1 MLVLTNFHRFLSSPE
16 IVQALAQQITVGKAN
31 RTFVIVLSP
40 LVQVP
45 VELEKLFVVIEH
57 DLPSREQLEEIARGI
72 ATEDGELPEGDKL
85 GTVLD
90 AACGLTRFEAEG
102 AFSLSLVRHGHL
114 AADSIWD
121 LKSQTLKKS
130 GLLQLYRGSERFD
143 SLGGLQAMK
152 AFCLRSMRRQG
163 HANPLKRPKG
173 VMLLSPPG
181 CGKSQFA
188 KCLGSEANR
197 PTLILDI
204 GSLMGSLV
212 GSTEANIRQAL
223 KIIDAMSPCVVMVD
237 EVEKAL
243 AGVAS
248 SGSTDS
254 GVTARLFG
262 TFLTWLNDR
271 TSDSYVICTCNDI
284 SKLPP
289 EFSRSERF
297 DGIWFLDL
305 PGREQKDAIWDIYLK
320 MFELDAGPGPAQGR
334 PVDGRGS
341 ESLLPTG
348 GAVGLAADGGGP
360 ERRARGGH
368 GGRERR
374 AAAAVGVGAVPRC
387 RRRRHLSRRWCGLR
401 LEAGPQGAAAGPV
414 EQLMLWRQAV
424 WQQAACPFSTFISR
438 TINMPDLKDG
448 ESAQVQGSARAPY
461 TLKNVG
467 GVYSCTCPAWRNQSL
482 PIERRTCKHLRA
494 FRGEQMERERLGSL
508 APATIAKTKD
518 ATVTVPS
525 CSWPIRGTT
534 TRT

>member
-1 MLVLTNFHRFLSSPE
+1 MQLAQRLAEYISACFTGLWIESHEHDDALRDIAQLCREQNWRLATWDIEQGLKIPGQGNGQSADAGGSDPLAAIRSINALASADSSAVLVLTNFHRFLSSPE
-16 IVQALAQQITVGKAN
+16 IVQALAKQITVGKTN
-31 RTFVIVLSP
+31 RTFIVILSP
-40 LVQVP
+40 VVSVP

-57 DLPSREQLEEIARGI
+57 DLPGREQLEEIARGV
-72 ATEDGELPEGDKL
+72 ATEDGELPEGDTL

-102 AFSLSLVRHGHL
+102 AYSLSLVRHGHL

-130 GLLQLYRGSERFD
+130 GLLQLYRGAERFD

-188 KCLGSEANR
+188 KCLGSEADR

-223 KIIDAMSPCVVMVD
+223 KIIDAMSPCVVMAD

-271 TSDSYVICTCNDI
+271 TSDSYAICTCNDI

-320 MFELDAGPGPAQGR
+320 MFALDADQAR
-334 PVDGRGS
+334 PQDDQW
-341 ESLLPTG
+341 TG
-348 GAVGLAADGGGP
+348 AEVRSCCRLAALLDLPLTAAAQNVVPVAVTAAESVERLRQWASGRCLDAEGGGIY
-360 ERRARGGH
+360 RADGAGFVSKP
-368 GGRERR
+368 GRK
-374 AAAAVGVGAVPRC
+374 V
-387 RRRRHLSRRWCGLR
+387 
-401 LEAGPQGAAAGPV
+401 
-414 EQLMLWRQAV
+414 
-424 WQQAACPFSTFISR
+424 
-438 TINMPDLKDG
+438 
-448 ESAQVQGSARAPY
+448 
-461 TLKNVG
+461 
-467 GVYSCTCPAWRNQSL
+467 
-482 PIERRTCKHLRA
+482 RRT
-494 FRGEQMERERLGSL
+494 
-508 APATIAKTKD
+508 D
-518 ATVTVPS
+518 PS
-525 CSWPIRGTT
+525 NN
-534 TRT
+534 

>member
-1 MLVLTNFHRFLSSPE
+1 MPFAKSPSSAASRTGGWHVGHRAGPANPRPEQRPTADAGGSDPLAAIRSINALASADSSAILVLANFHRFLSRPE
-16 IVQALAQQITVGKAN
+16 IVQALVRQITLGKPN
-31 RTFVIVLSP
+31 RTFIMVLSP

-45 VELEKLFVVIEH
+45 VELEKLFVVVEH

-102 AFSLSLVRHGHL
+102 AFQLSASCGTAHL

-130 GLLQLYRGSERFD
+130 GLLQLYRGAERFD
-143 SLGGLQAMK
+143 SLGGLQGMK

-289 EFSRSERF
+289 EFCRAERF
-297 DGIWFLDL
+297 DGILFLDL
-305 PGREQKDAIWDIYLK
+305 PGRQQKDAIWDIYLR
-320 MFELDAGPGPAQGR
+320 MFELDPDQAR
-334 PVDGRGS
+334 PKDDQWTGAEVR
-341 ESLLPTG
+341 SLLQIG
-348 GAVGLAADGGGP
+348 GAAGLAADGGRP
-360 ERRARGGH
+360 ERRA
-368 GGRERR
+368 GGRHGRRERG
-374 AAAAVGVGAVPRC
+374 AAAAVGVGAVSRC
-387 RRRRHLSRRWCGLR
+387 RRRRDLSRQWRGLR
-401 LEAGPQGAAAGPV
+401 LEAGPQGAADGPV
-414 EQLMLWRQAV
+414 EQLTDD
-424 WQQAACPFSTFISR
+424 ST
-438 TINMPDLKDG
+438 THWG
-448 ESAQVQGSARAPY
+448 
-461 TLKNVG
+461 
-467 GVYSCTCPAWRNQSL
+467 
-482 PIERRTCKHLRA
+482 
-494 FRGEQMERERLGSL
+494 
-508 APATIAKTKD
+508 
-518 ATVTVPS
+518 
-525 CSWPIRGTT
+525 
-534 TRT
+534 

>member
-1 MLVLTNFHRFLSSPE
+1 MQLAQRLQEYISACFTGLWIESHEHDDALREIAQLCREQNWRLATWDIEQGLRIPGQNNGQSADAGGGDPLAAIRSINALASADSSAVLVLANFHRFLSSPE
-16 IVQALAQQITVGKAN
+16 IVQALARQITVGKAN
-31 RTFVIVLSP
+31 RTFLVVLSP
-40 LVQVP
+40 VVSVP
-45 VELEKLFVVIEH
+45 VELEKLFVVVEH

-72 ATEDGELPEGDKL
+72 ATQDGELPEGDKL

-102 AFSLSLVRHGHL
+102 TYSLSLIRHGHL

-130 GLLQLYRGSERFD
+130 GLLQLYRGAERFD
-143 SLGGLQAMK
+143 SLGGLQGLK

-181 CGKSQFA
+181 CGKSQLA
-188 KCLGSEANR
+188 KCLGNETAR

-305 PGREQKDAIWDIYLK
+305 PGREQKNAIWDIYLR
-320 MFELDAGPGPAQGR
+320 MFELDADQARPKDDQWTGAEVRACSRLAALLDLPLTAAAQNVVPVAVTAAESVERLRQWASGR
-334 PVDGRGS
+334 CLDAEGGGIYRADG
-341 ESLLPTG
+341 T
-348 GAVGLAADGGGP
+348 GLASKPGRKV
-360 ERRARGGH
+360 RR
-368 GGRERR
+368 
-374 AAAAVGVGAVPRC
+374 
-387 RRRRHLSRRWCGLR
+387 
-401 LEAGPQGAAAGPV
+401 Q
-414 EQLMLWRQAV
+414 
-424 WQQAACPFSTFISR
+424 
-438 TINMPDLKDG
+438 D
-448 ESAQVQGSARAPY
+448 
-461 TLKNVG
+461 
-467 GVYSCTCPAWRNQSL
+467 
-482 PIERRTCKHLRA
+482 
-494 FRGEQMERERLGSL
+494 
-508 APATIAKTKD
+508 
-518 ATVTVPS
+518 PS
-525 CSWPIRGTT
+525 NN
-534 TRT
+534 

>member
-1 MLVLTNFHRFLSSPE
+1 MQLAQRLTEYISACFTGLWIESHEHDDALREIAQLCREQNWRLATWDIEQGLQIPGQNNSQSADAGGNDPLAAIRSINALASADSSAILVLTNFHRFLSSPE
-16 IVQALAQQITVGKAN
+16 IVQALVRQITLGKSN
-31 RTFVIVLSP
+31 RTFVVILSP

-45 VELEKLFVVIEH
+45 VELEKLFVVVEH
-57 DLPSREQLEEIARGI
+57 DLPNREQLEEIARGI

-90 AACGLTRFEAEG
+90 AACGLTRYEAEG
-102 AFSLSLVRHGHL
+102 ACSLSLVRYGHL

-130 GLLQLYRGSERFD
+130 GLLQLHRGAERFD

-305 PGREQKDAIWDIYLK
+305 PGREQKNAIWDIYLK
-320 MFELDAGPGPAQGR
+320 MFELDADQAR
-334 PVDGRGS
+334 PKDDQW
-341 ESLLPTG
+341 TG
-348 GAVGLAADGGGP
+348 AEVRACCRLAALLDLPLTAAAQNIVPVAVTAAESVERLRQWASGRCLDAEGGGIYGCSGAGLISKP
-360 ERRARGGH
+360 GRKVRR
-368 GGRERR
+368 
-374 AAAAVGVGAVPRC
+374 
-387 RRRRHLSRRWCGLR
+387 
-401 LEAGPQGAAAGPV
+401 Q
-414 EQLMLWRQAV
+414 
-424 WQQAACPFSTFISR
+424 
-438 TINMPDLKDG
+438 D
-448 ESAQVQGSARAPY
+448 
-461 TLKNVG
+461 
-467 GVYSCTCPAWRNQSL
+467 
-482 PIERRTCKHLRA
+482 
-494 FRGEQMERERLGSL
+494 
-508 APATIAKTKD
+508 
-518 ATVTVPS
+518 PS
-525 CSWPIRGTT
+525 NN
-534 TRT
+534 

>member
-1 MLVLTNFHRFLSSPE
+1 MQLAQRLAEYISACFTGLWIESHEHDDALREIAQLCREQNWRLATWDIEQGLQIPGQNNSQSADAGGSDPLAAIRSINALASSDSSAVLVLTNFHRFLSSPE
-16 IVQALAQQITVGKAN
+16 IVQALARQITVGKAN
-31 RTFVIVLSP
+31 RTFLVVLSP
-40 LVQVP
+40 VVSVP
-45 VELEKLFVVIEH
+45 VELEKLFVVVEH

-102 AFSLSLVRHGHL
+102 AYSLSLVRHGHL

-130 GLLQLYRGSERFD
+130 GLLQLYRGTERFE

-271 TSDSYVICTCNDI
+271 TSHSYAICTCNDI

-320 MFELDAGPGPAQGR
+320 MFELDADQPR
-334 PVDGRGS
+334 PKDDQW
-341 ESLLPTG
+341 TG
-348 GAVGLAADGGGP
+348 AEVRSCCRLAALLDLPLTAAAQNVVPVAVTAVESVERLRQWASGRCLDAEGGGIY
-360 ERRARGGH
+360 RAN
-368 GGRERR
+368 
-374 AAAAVGVGAVPRC
+374 GVGTLAKPGRKV
-387 RRRRHLSRRWCGLR
+387 RR
-401 LEAGPQGAAAGPV
+401 
-414 EQLMLWRQAV
+414 
-424 WQQAACPFSTFISR
+424 
-438 TINMPDLKDG
+438 D
-448 ESAQVQGSARAPY
+448 
-461 TLKNVG
+461 
-467 GVYSCTCPAWRNQSL
+467 
-482 PIERRTCKHLRA
+482 
-494 FRGEQMERERLGSL
+494 
-508 APATIAKTKD
+508 
-518 ATVTVPS
+518 PS
-525 CSWPIRGTT
+525 NN
-534 TRT
+534 